1 MKISKSFNVTLQ
13 SKIRLIF
20 FAIASAYNLLLGLY
34 LKDFLVL
41 SQTLTAFYLL
51 SALPSLFLVVE
62 INTKTMRT
70 AVYISLILIAC
81 MNIAYAIYCRRV
93 FPFLALLSLVIV
105 FMYFIAFNINKGKD
119 RLLTK
124 IYVLM
129 VSAVIAA
136 LLFSAYIFVYKQN
149 DVSLT
154 NGQATLWDTATVEL
168 ADEICA
174 NCDTDEEKVK
184 AIYNWIIHNF
194 KYDYECEPV
203 IQYFDVRK
211 TLETRK
217 GICYDFSH
225 LFAALCRS
233 QNIPC
238 YVVDGDKR
246 NNLNYHHTWNRVYW
260 GGSWWQVDTTFDSI
274 RVKEQGQLY
283 GFQGIENAY
292 LLDKEYYIT
301 KIY

>member
-62 INTKTMRT
+62 INTKAMRA

-81 MNIAYAIYCRRV
+81 MNFAYAVYCRRI
-93 FPFLALLSLVIV
+93 FPFLVIFSLAIV
-105 FMYFIAFNINKGKD
+105 LTYYTVFSNNTGKD
-119 RLLTK
+119 NLLTK

-129 VSAVIAA
+129 VSTVIAA

-149 DVSLT
+149 DVSLV
-154 NGQATLWDTATVEL
+154 NGQATLWNTKTVEL
-168 ADEICA
+168 AVEICA
-174 NCDTDEEKVK
+174 DCDSDEEKVK

-194 KYDYECEPV
+194 KYDYECEPIV
-203 IQYFDVRK
+203 QYFNVRK
-211 TLETRK
+211 TLSARK

-246 NNLNYHHTWNRVYW
+246 ENVQYHHTWNRVYFN
-260 GGSWWQVDTTFDSI
+260 GSWWNVDITFDTI
-274 RVKEQGQLY
+274 QIQNKDELY
-283 GFQGIENAY
+283 GFQEIENAY

-301 KIY
+301 RIY

>member
-1 MKISKSFNVTLQ
+1 MKISRLFAITLQ

-81 MNIAYAIYCRRV
+81 MNFAYAVYCRRI
-93 FPFLALLSLVIV
+93 FPFLVIISLAIV
-105 FMYFIAFNINKGKD
+105 LTYYTVFSNNTGKD
-119 RLLTK
+119 NILTK

-129 VSAVIAA
+129 VSAVIAY
-136 LLFSAYIFVYKQN
+136 LLFSAYIFVYKQE

-154 NGQATLWDTATVEL
+154 NGQATLWDTATVKL

-174 NCDTDEEKVK
+174 DCDSDEEKVK

-194 KYDYECEPV
+194 EYDYESEPL

-225 LFAALCRS
+225 LFAALCRG

-283 GFQGIENAY
+283 GFREIESYAAP
-292 LLDKEYYIT
+292 DDEYHIT
-301 KIY
+301 RIY

>member
-1 MKISKSFNVTLQ
+1 MGF
-13 SKIRLIF
+13 
-20 FAIASAYNLLLGLY
+20 Y
-34 LKDFLVL
+34 LRDFLVL
-41 SQTLTAFYLL
+41 SPALQALYLL
-51 SALPSLFLVVE
+51 SALPSLFLAVK
-62 INTKTMRT
+62 IKTKAMKA

-81 MNIAYAIYCRRV
+81 MNFAYAVYCRRV
-93 FPFLALLSLVIV
+93 FPFLAIISLAIV
-105 FMYFIAFNINKGKD
+105 LTYYNIFSKNTSKEN
-119 RLLTK
+119 LLTK

-129 VSAVIAA
+129 VSAVIAV
-136 LLFSAYIFVYKQN
+136 LLFSVYIFVYKQE
-149 DVSLT
+149 DVSLI
-154 NGQATLWDTATVEL
+154 NGQATLWDTATMKL
-168 ADEICA
+168 ADEVCA
-174 NCDTDEEKVK
+174 DCDTDEEKVK

-246 NNLNYHHTWNRVYW
+246 NNLNYHHTK
-260 GGSWWQVDTTFDSI
+260 SKDSFTVF
-274 RVKEQGQLY
+274 VK
-283 GFQGIENAY
+283 
-292 LLDKEYYIT
+292 
-301 KIY
+301 

>member
-1 MKISKSFNVTLQ
+1 MKISKLFATTLQ
-13 SKIRLIF
+13 TKTRLIF
-20 FAIASAYNLLLGLY
+20 LAILLIYNLILGFY
-34 LKDFLVL
+34 LRDFLVL
-41 SQTLTAFYLL
+41 SPALQAFYLL
-51 SALPSLFLVVE
+51 SALPSLFLAVK
-62 INTKTMRT
+62 IKTKAMRA

-81 MNIAYAIYCRRV
+81 MNFAYAVYCRRI
-93 FPFLALLSLVIV
+93 FPFLVIISLAIV
-105 FMYFIAFNINKGKD
+105 LTYYTVFSNNTGKD
-119 RLLTK
+119 NILTK

-129 VSAVIAA
+129 LSTVIAA
-136 LLFSAYIFVYKQN
+136 LLFSAYIFVYKQD

-168 ADEICA
+168 ADKICA
-174 NCDTDEEKVK
+174 DCDTDEEKVK
-184 AIYNWIIHNF
+184 AIYTWIIHNF
-194 KYDYECEPV
+194 EYDYESEPL

-246 NNLNYHHTWNRVYW
+246 DNINYHHTWNRVYL
-260 GGSWWQVDTTFDSI
+260 GGSWWDVDTSFDSI
-274 RVKEQGQLY
+274 QTKKQGQLY
-283 GFQGIENAY
+283 GFREIESYAAP
-292 LLDKEYYIT
+292 DDEYHIT
-301 KIY
+301 RIY